1 MAAKKTNDHI
11 IQDANIPCR
20 GGFVFQFNP
29 ASTGIMPST
38 SFCTPLYPH
47 PRFDEYPSSRV
58 GWPEHGLLDA
68 DKKGSHL
75 KMWVM
80 GGGPVYKAMNEW
92 CVECHFNM
100 FNVLR

>member
-1 MAAKKTNDHI
+1 MHECIVDYLDLSFN
-11 IQDANIPCR
+11 ANPES
-20 GGFVFQFNP
+20 
-29 ASTGIMPST
+29 AGIMPST

-75 KMWVM
+75 KMCYAEEAPCISKERV
-80 GGGPVYKAMNEW
+80 VRR
-92 CVECHFNM
+92 VS
-100 FNVLR
+100 L